1 MTSWLCLNTSPISMS
16 LTCSLLL
23 VQSTCI
29 STSVS
34 AQGEYIFGLLLPH
47 GSPLHCPPLNSQR
60 DLYKIRSYPFHAQ
73 ISSMALTALQDLA
86 LAHLSGFVP
95 HQSASHSW
103 AQPRWLFMAFC
114 WSMMVLSLCLGIF
127 APVPLLRTLFP
138 QLFGLPCSLTSFGAY
153 LAPRYL
159 VMEDFPDRYPQLVPL
174 RSSLHHAA
182 RCLLLYDT

>member
-1 MTSWLCLNTSPISMS
+1 MLKSPPWPSRPYKIWLLPTSLALS
-16 LTCSLLL
+16 LTN
-23 VQSTCI
+23 
-29 STSVS
+29 
-34 AQGEYIFGLLLPH
+34 PH
-47 GSPLHCPPLNSQR
+47 
-60 DLYKIRSYPFHAQ
+60 
-73 ISSMALTALQDLA
+73 LTLGPR
-86 LAHLSGFVP
+86 HGGFF
-95 HQSASHSW
+95 
-103 AQPRWLFMAFC
+103 LAFC

-182 RCLLLYDT
+182 CCLLLYDT

>member
-103 AQPRWLFMAFC
+103 AQPWWLFMAFC
-114 WSMMVLSLCLGIF
+114 WSMMVLSLPRDLCTCASAENPLPPALWASLLLDIIRSLLSSK
-127 APVPLLRTLFP
+127 VPRHG
-138 QLFGLPCSLTSFGAY
+138 GLPRPLSSTCSPAI
-153 LAPRYL
+153 
-159 VMEDFPDRYPQLVPL
+159 
-174 RSSLHHAA
+174 
-182 RCLLLYDT
+182 